1 MPFCTNCG
9 NAVGDRDIYCG
20 SCGSRQATAGSA
32 GAPGASG
39 AAAFSSKPSSGSQAS
54 GSTASFND
62 LNPRTASILCY
73 IPVIGWIPAIFVL
86 ASDRFRND
94 PTARF
99 HAFQGLYLSV
109 AWLLV
114 DWVLKPVSRA
124 LDFTMGFMPIV
135 PLLKAVLVGAWIFML
150 VKVSQ
155 NESYKLPFVGDLAE
169 KSVAEQR

>member
-20 SCGSRQATAGSA
+20 RCGSRQAAAASS
-32 GAPGASG
+32 GAS
-39 AAAFSSKPSSGSQAS
+39 SSSASSFGSSGSSQPRPHSDVFS
-54 GSTASFND
+54 GV
-62 LNPRTASILCY
+62 NPRTVSILCY
-73 IPVIGWIPAIFVL
+73 IPVVGWIPAIFVL

-94 PTARF
+94 QNARF

-114 DWVLKPVSRA
+114 DWVVKPVSRT
-124 LDFTMGFMPIV
+124 LDFAFGFMPV
-135 PLLKAVLVGAWIFML
+135 VSMLKAVLVGAWIFML

>member
-1 MPFCTNCG
+1 
-9 NAVGDRDIYCG
+9 V
-20 SCGSRQATAGSA
+20 
-32 GAPGASG
+32 
-39 AAAFSSKPSSGSQAS
+39 
-54 GSTASFND
+54 
-62 LNPRTASILCY
+62 SILCY

-86 ASDRFRND
+86 AADRFRND
-94 PTARF
+94 QNARF

-114 DWVLKPVSRA
+114 DWVVKPVSRS
-124 LDFTMGFMPIV
+124 LDFAYGFV
-135 PLLKAVLVGAWIFML
+135 PVVSLLKALLLGAWIFML

>member
-9 NAVGDRDIYCG
+9 NSVGDRDIFCG
-20 SCGSRQATAGSA
+20 SCGSRQPGAPSSGFAAAGDSAFSSA
-32 GAPGASG
+32 GA
-39 AAAFSSKPSSGSQAS
+39 QAS
-54 GSTASFND
+54 AKTADVFSGVND
-62 LNPRTASILCY
+62 RTASLLCY
-73 IPVIGWIPAIFVL
+73 IPVIGWIPSIFVL
-86 ASDRFRND
+86 ASDRFRSD
-94 PTARF
+94 KGTRF

-114 DWVLKPVSRA
+114 DWVAKPVLRSM
-124 LDFTMGFMPIV
+124 DFSYGFFPLV
-135 PLLKAVLVGAWIFML
+135 SLLKAALLGAWIFML

>member
-9 NAVGDRDIYCG
+9 NSVGDRDIFCG
-20 SCGSRQATAGSA
+20 SCGSRQA
-32 GAPGASG
+32 G
-39 AAAFSSKPSSGSQAS
+39 AASSGFAGTSGSAFSSAAGGTQTGAKPADVFG
-54 GSTASFND
+54 GIND
-62 LNPRTASILCY
+62 RTISVLCY
-73 IPVIGWIPAIFVL
+73 IPVIGWIPSIFVL
-86 ASDRFRND
+86 AADRFRND
-94 PTARF
+94 KATRF

-114 DWVLKPVSRA
+114 DWVAKPMFRG
-124 LDFTMGFMPIV
+124 LDFAFGFV
-135 PLLKAVLVGAWIFML
+135 PVVSLLKAALLGAWIFML

>member
-20 SCGSRQATAGSA
+20 RCGSRQAAAASS
-32 GAPGASG
+32 GAS
-39 AAAFSSKPSSGSQAS
+39 SSSASSFGSSGSSQTRPHSDVFS
-54 GSTASFND
+54 GV
-62 LNPRTASILCY
+62 NPRTVSILCY
-73 IPVIGWIPAIFVL
+73 IPVVGWIPAIFVL

-94 PTARF
+94 QNARF

-114 DWVLKPVSRA
+114 DWVVKPVSRT
-124 LDFTMGFMPIV
+124 LDFAFGFMPV
-135 PLLKAVLVGAWIFML
+135 VSMLKAVLVGAWIFML